1 MAWVRRNIHDVLFIT
16 ALQIVCLW
24 MGCSV
29 AMGVR
34 TLQAGSMFVDKKKIQ
49 KYQFSAFSLSPF
61 FCVRAYMSGMFVILE
76 RKNAD
81 GLQLHYSWRK
91 RTEIHPLS
99 KTTEPQESR
108 EQPTSASTTN
118 SSSSTIKYLLGYGK
132 ETLYPFSFL
141 FSPHPP
147 EAKRA
152 TSDSRAKRYVGRC

>member
-49 KYQFSAFSLSPF
+49 KYQFSAFSLSHTYSLSLSLF
-61 FCVRAYMSGMFVILE
+61 LCVRAYMSRMFVIPE

-81 GLQLHYSWRK
+81 GLQLHYSSGQNVLRY
-91 RTEIHPLS
+91 LS
-99 KTTEPQESR
+99 SR
-108 EQPTSASTTN
+108 RRRSPKSLEN
-118 SSSSTIKYLLGYGK
+118 SQHLHLQLTHLL
-132 ETLYPFSFL
+132 
-141 FSPHPP
+141 
-147 EAKRA
+147 
-152 TSDSRAKRYVGRC
+152 

>member
-49 KYQFSAFSLSPF
+49 KYQFSAFSLSHTHTLSLF
-61 FCVRAYMSGMFVILE
+61 LCVRACISRMFVIPE

-81 GLQLHYSWRK
+81 ELQLHYSG
-91 RTEIHPLS
+91 
-99 KTTEPQESR
+99 Q
-108 EQPTSASTTN
+108 N
-118 SSSSTIKYLLGYGK
+118 V
-132 ETLYPFSFL
+132 
-141 FSPHPP
+141 
-147 EAKRA
+147 
-152 TSDSRAKRYVGRC
+152 RY

>member
-49 KYQFSAFSLSPF
+49 KYQFSAFSLTHTYSLSLSLF
-61 FCVRAYMSGMFVILE
+61 LCVRAYMSRMFVISE

-81 GLQLHYSWRK
+81 GLQLHYSSGQNVLRY
-91 RTEIHPLS
+91 LS
-99 KTTEPQESR
+99 SR
-108 EQPTSASTTN
+108 RRRSPKSLEKQPTSASTTN
-118 SSSSTIKYLLGYGK
+118 SSSSTSRYLLGYGE
-132 ETLYPFSFL
+132 ETLHPFSFL
-141 FSPHPP
+141 FPT
-147 EAKRA
+147 RRRGQ
-152 TSDSRAKRYVGRC
+152 TSD